1 MLKPRPDEPER
12 RESAER
18 NIGFLLNDAARL
30 MRVNYDRRMAE
41 LGLTRSQWWVLTHL
55 YFNEGITQTELSGLL
70 DIERASL
77 GRLLDR
83 LEQKGWV
90 ERRADGS
97 DRRIKRVFLT
107 GEVEPLMQTM
117 RAVAAETRADSLSG
131 LSPADQER
139 LIEFLLKIKNNLL
152 RINGENG
159 RHLKIA
165 GDEA

>member
-1 MLKPRPDEPER
+1 MLKPRTDEPER

-77 GRLLDR
+77 GRLLNR
-83 LEQKGWV
+83 LAQKGWV
-90 ERRADGS
+90 ERRAGDN

-117 RAVAAETRADSLSG
+117 RAVAAETRADSLAG
-131 LSPADQER
+131 LSQAEQEQ
-139 LIEFLLKIKNNLL
+139 LIEFLLQIKGNLL
-152 RINGENG
+152 RSNGENG
-159 RHLKIA
+159 RHLKLA
-165 GDEA
+165 GGGA